1 MTLLEGFQKP
11 QWQPYRAGLFVGLGL
26 WGIIPIGHSWLL
38 SGGEVAVSQ
47 ALALELLMGAI
58 YIVSFSCKPVG
69 FCLERP
75 HLVLLACLLAA
86 ARSHMHAGRQ
96 CMPRRR
102 RRRRRRRRHRM
113 LITVATTAA
122 ASCAG
127 GGCHLR
133 HPLPRAPEAGGL

>member
-1 MTLLEGFQKP
+1 VTLLEGFQKP

-47 ALALELLMGAI
+47 TLALELLMGAI
-58 YIVSFSCKPVG
+58 YIVSFQLYNRWILFGASSSG
-69 FCLERP
+69 A
-75 HLVLLACLLAA
+75 ACLLAGSSPQPYA
-86 ARSHMHAGRQ
+86 CMQAMHA
-96 CMPRRR
+96 CLPRRR
-102 RRRRRRRRHRM
+102 RRM

-133 HPLPRAPEAGGL
+133 HPLPRAPEARGL